1 MPFGAVLPILYK
13 WSPNSGRF
21 VPGTRFDPLRFGE
34 HEVATI
40 ICYEDII
47 PGFVNRIMRNGQPD
61 LIANL
66 TNDAWFGDTTE
77 PWIHLALAQLRAV
90 EHRRYFVR
98 STNSGVSA
106 IIDPVG
112 RVVSHTE
119 TFREAALVGEIAWL
133 RGTTVYEVLG
143 DMPWWAVSVLALGM
157 AFIRRPPHR
166 GNGPMPPES
175 AQNAVLKRLGQNL
188 I

>member
-1 MPFGAVLPILYK
+1 V
-13 WSPNSGRF
+13 
-21 VPGTRFDPLRFGE
+21 
-34 HEVATI
+34 

-47 PGFVNRIMRNGQPD
+47 PRNVNRIVNNGDPD

-77 PWIHLALAQLRAV
+77 PWIHLALSQLRAV

-112 RVVSHTE
+112 RVVAHTE
-119 TFREAALVGEIAWL
+119 TFREAALAGEVAWL
-133 RGTTVYEVLG
+133 RGKTAYEHLG
-143 DMPWWAVSVLALGM
+143 DVPWWLVSLATLVM
-157 AFIRRPPHR
+157 AFVKRPGGRAPAVPAPAR
-166 GNGPMPPES
+166 GGQPAAGPNPALADRDGAFRAKARAWFRP
-175 AQNAVLKRLGQNL
+175 
-188 I
+188 